1 MANLLQK
8 ASIVLT
14 PTAYN
19 DGEVLC
25 AKPDDGSGD
34 FDFSRNSAATRVNAQ
49 GLVENVQIL
58 SSNLVQNGDFSEE
71 GAEEVSNGSFSQ
83 EGVELITNGN
93 FDTDSGWGLGTNWN
107 ISNGKA
113 NAVSSPNGVR
123 LEQFNL
129 GQSINRPY
137 KVTFS
142 VSNLTQGSFKVWFGS
157 VQSQTIT
164 SDGDYIIYLT
174 PTTTAQIFIYTI
186 GTTTGSIDN
195 VSVREVG
202 QDWTLGTGTTIS
214 GGNANFL
221 NADSVS
227 LYQSIGNQS
236 GFVKITFNVTDYTSG
251 TLNVYSG
258 GNQSV
263 STINVS
269 ANALGTYTA
278 YVDRNGG
285 NVNIIFGSIDNFI
298 GSITNISV
306 KEVGMDWELGTG
318 FSIGENKA
326 VATNSS
332 NSNLEQVGIT
342 ITNTKKYK
350 INFTISD
357 YTTGA
362 VRPMLGAVGAVPGTF
377 VSANGTYTEVLTANN
392 NFDRIVFRTGG
403 TAFNGS
409 ITNISV
415 IEITSDTNLPRIS
428 YENFSYQDALGS
440 EEVVNGGFDTNLNNW
455 VAYSNT
461 LISWESG
468 GYALLNSN
476 NNYWCKIKQ
485 SNVFEIGKTYKV
497 ILTAKSNR
505 TDLNF
510 HNSPITGSFSQA
522 DTFETF
528 DQYYTATTTDFLFGY
543 SNAGSSTITI
553 DNVSVKEVTGQEVV
567 PNSGCG
573 SWLFESQSTNLI
585 TQSELFSGGSW
596 GNYNSTTTDN
606 QTTAP
611 DGLLTASK
619 FSGTSDVTAHTLY
632 LNAYPVVSGNDYTYS
647 VFAKKN
653 ESNFIQINTG
663 QGFGNLYANFDL
675 DNGVVGSFN
684 TLDADIEPYLNG
696 WFKCSVKAN
705 SSTATGQ
712 STFSLIQSLTDL
724 RNPSFNALNNSVY
737 IWGAQLEQQSYAT
750 SYIPTSG
757 STVTRNQDVCTNGGS
772 LATINSTE
780 GVLYAEIFIEENI
793 ESNINISLSA
803 GVHQRNLVKLIY
815 LPSTNELKAEA
826 YNLVGVS
833 TVITYL
839 NLTLGQYNKIS
850 ISYNST
856 ILKLYVNGTQVG
868 STSMNGLPS
877 GLDRLS
883 FDRADNVANF
893 YGKTKALAVWKEAL
907 SDQELTELTTI

>member
-415 IEITSDTNLPRIS
+415 IEITDDTNLPRIN
-428 YENFSYQDALGS
+428 YEGFSYQDALGS
-440 EEVVNGGFDTNLNNW
+440 ELILNGSFDDGLNGWSTHSGSILELENGMAKVTTSSNSGWIKRTDLSIETGKTYFCKADITNAINKSWYINGTGNL
-455 VAYSNT
+455 VPLT
-461 LISWESG
+461 LISGNTYG
-468 GYALLNSN
+468 GYVTVTGN
-476 NNYWCKIKQ
+476 NPIFYIKGNQ
-485 SNVFEIGKTYKV
+485 TNGEVSY
-497 ILTAKSNR
+497 
-505 TDLNF
+505 
-510 HNSPITGSFSQA
+510 
-522 DTFETF
+522 
-528 DQYYTATTTDFLFGY
+528 
-543 SNAGSSTITI
+543 I
-553 DNVSVKEVTGQEVV
+553 DNVSVKEYLGQEVV

-585 TQSELFSGGSW
+585 TQSELFSDASW
-596 GNYNSTTTDN
+596 IKAG
-606 QTTAP
+606 
-611 DGLLTASK
+611 ASV
-619 FSGTSDVTAHTLY
+619 TSNAVISPEGI
-632 LNAYPVVSGNDYTYS
+632 LNADKLVEDSTNGHHILDTGLMGSKSGSYTYS
-647 VFAKKN
+647 LFAKKGEN
-653 ESNFIQINTG
+653 NF
-663 QGFGNLYANFDL
+663 LVLWWVYASPSKTWFDL
-675 DNGVVGSFN
+675 ENGVVGSQTGTATDN
-684 TLDADIEPYLNG
+684 AKIEDYGNG
-696 WFKCSVKAN
+696 WFKCSVTRNEIGNVYCVIGN
-705 SSTATGQ
+705 SNQDAV
-712 STFSLIQSLTDL
+712 FSYQGDGTSGI
-724 RNPSFNALNNSVY
+724 Y